1 MRRFL
6 FIIATLFT
14 LAAHA
19 QSIQGT
25 VTDAATGLPLFA
37 VTVVNEKTQQGTTT
51 DQNGFYVLAANTG
64 ETIAYTYIGYKTEER
79 VKPMAVII
87 TTMDIKLQPTNTQLK
102 EFVFHGDR
110 RSKYQIDSAERK
122 VIYHTVL
129 SRRPPSPFNSPV
141 SAIAE
146 LFSKKAKMAYEFQKA
161 YVVDEENR
169 FIDTRYTPSLVTKL
183 TGLTGDSMA
192 HFMYA
197 YPMPIMYAREAS
209 DLELKMW
216 IRDSYR
222 EWIKHAAIT
231 DTTRKK

>member
-1 MRRFL
+1 MRYFL
-6 FIIATLFT
+6 SIFALLCSLATN
-14 LAAHA
+14 A
-19 QSIQGT
+19 QSLQGV

-37 VTVVNEKTQQGTTT
+37 VTVVNVKTQQGTTT
-51 DQNGFYVLAANTG
+51 DENGFYTLPANTG
-64 ETIAYTYIGYKTEER
+64 ESIAFTYIGYKTEVR
-79 VKPMAVII
+79 TKPVSVII
-87 TTMDIKLQPTNTQLK
+87 STMNVKLQPSTTQLK
-102 EFVFHGDR
+102 EFVFHGDK

-129 SRRPPSPFNSPV
+129 SRKPPSPFNSPV

-146 LFSKKAKMAYEFQKA
+146 LFSKKARMAYQFQKDFA
-161 YVVDEENR
+161 VDEENR
-169 FIDTRYTPSLVTKL
+169 FIDTRYTPALVTKM

-216 IRDSYR
+216 IRDSYK
-222 EWIKHAAIT
+222 EWIKKQAV
-231 DTTRKK
+231 DTAGKK